1 MNELPKAAVPKV
13 IGTVVLNGRDDVRDV
28 VHRFGDQARAM
39 GFETVDA
46 LGTDATVSPLD
57 LIVGIGG
64 DGTLLR
70 AAHLA
75 HELDVPVIGIN
86 LGTVGY
92 LTEVE
97 PENIGEMLR
106 RLAAGDL
113 GIHSRMTVAAR
124 IPDGRTLHG
133 INDIVMEKVLS
144 QRLVRI
150 SVDVD
155 DEFFTTFRADGLII
169 ATPVGSTAYS
179 LSAGGPVV
187 DPDLDVLIMTPVAP
201 HSLMSRPTVFAPRAV
216 LRFTVATER
225 QVRVNVDGRV
235 GTVLDQGESV
245 VVEAGERAVHFLT
258 MGIHPFPQAVR
269 HQFGLDHA

>member
-1 MNELPKAAVPKV
+1 MNDVPEV
-13 IGTVVLNGRDDVRDV
+13 IGTVVLNSREDVSDV
-28 VHRFGDQARAM
+28 VAEFTAHATDG
-39 GFETVDA
+39 GFATVDA
-46 LGTDATVSPLD
+46 LSDDAVTSPPD
-57 LIVGIGG
+57 VIVGIGG

-75 HELDVPVIGIN
+75 HELDVPVIGVN

-97 PENIGEMLR
+97 PENVGEMLR
-106 RLAAGDL
+106 RLAAGGL
-113 GIHSRMTVAAR
+113 GVHSRMTVAAET
-124 IPDGRTLHG
+124 PDGSMLHG

-150 SVDVD
+150 AVEVSG
-155 DEFFTTFRADGLII
+155 EFFTTFRADGLIV
-169 ATPVGSTAYS
+169 ATPLGSTAYS

-201 HSLMSRPTVFAPRAV
+201 HSLMSRPTVFTPDTE

-235 GTVLDQGESV
+235 GVVLDEGQSV
-245 VVEAGERAVHFLT
+245 VVRAGVRPVRFLT
-258 MGIHPFPQAVR
+258 MGTHPFPQAVR
-269 HQFGLDHA
+269 QQFGLDHA